1 MNFAGKTVLI
11 TGASRGIGAAI
22 AEAFA
27 AENASVVVNYLQN
40 VQAAEATVAACNAK
54 GGNALAVQADVT
66 DPVEA
71 RRLVAKTEDVFGK
84 IDVLVHNAFAPF
96 IFSAEQRKLF
106 WDLDWDAFQAQI
118 DGSVKAAH
126 GMVQAV
132 LPKMLERAEGTIITA
147 DTGFA
152 NEANMKYLHENEINA
167 YIPDNKFRSRD
178 PKFKDQKTKYGK
190 RNQDKQKSKLITSS
204 EFELDAV
211 NKTCICPSGYNMWAS
226 LFIPR
231 FVKIPSINFQYKL
244 KKLHNDP
251 RHIWLPF

>member
-106 WDLDWDAFQAQI
+106 WDLDWDAFQVQI

-132 LPKMLERAEGTIITA
+132 LPKMLERAEGTIITIA
-147 DTGFA
+147 TNLIANPLVPYHDYTTAKSALVGF
-152 NEANMKYLHENEINA
+152 
-167 YIPDNKFRSRD
+167 SR
-178 PKFKDQKTKYGK
+178 
-190 RNQDKQKSKLITSS
+190 NLAM
-204 EFELDAV
+204 ELGPLGIRV
-211 NKTCICPSGYNMWAS
+211 NTVCPGLVYPTAAS
-226 LFIPR
+226 R
-231 FVKIPSINFQYKL
+231 HVKEKL
-244 KKLHNDP
+244 KTSLIAQTPMRRIATPEDVAGP
-251 RHIWLPF
+251 VLFLASSWARFMTGQTLYVDGGVIMR

>member
-66 DPVEA
+66 DPVDA

-132 LPKMLERAEGTIITA
+132 LPKMLERAEGTIITIA
-147 DTGFA
+147 TNLIANPLVPYHDYTTAKSALVGF
-152 NEANMKYLHENEINA
+152 
-167 YIPDNKFRSRD
+167 SR
-178 PKFKDQKTKYGK
+178 
-190 RNQDKQKSKLITSS
+190 NLAM
-204 EFELDAV
+204 ELGPLGIRV
-211 NKTCICPSGYNMWAS
+211 NTVCPGLVYPTAAS
-226 LFIPR
+226 R
-231 FVKIPSINFQYKL
+231 HVKEKL
-244 KKLHNDP
+244 KTSLIAQTPMRRIATPEDVAGP
-251 RHIWLPF
+251 VLFLASSWARFITGQTLYVDGGVTMR

>member
-118 DGSVKAAH
+118 DCSVKAAH

-132 LPKMLERAEGTIITA
+132 LPKMLERAEGTIITIA
-147 DTGFA
+147 TNLIANPLVPYHDYTTAKSALVGF
-152 NEANMKYLHENEINA
+152 
-167 YIPDNKFRSRD
+167 SR
-178 PKFKDQKTKYGK
+178 
-190 RNQDKQKSKLITSS
+190 NLAM
-204 EFELDAV
+204 ELGPLGIRV
-211 NKTCICPSGYNMWAS
+211 NTVCPGLVYPTAAS
-226 LFIPR
+226 R
-231 FVKIPSINFQYKL
+231 HVKEKL
-244 KKLHNDP
+244 KTSLIAQTPMRRIATPEDVAGP
-251 RHIWLPF
+251 VLFLASSWARFMTGQTLYVDGGVIMR

>member
-132 LPKMLERAEGTIITA
+132 LPKMLERAEGTIITIA
-147 DTGFA
+147 TNLIANPLVPYHDNTTAKSALVGF
-152 NEANMKYLHENEINA
+152 
-167 YIPDNKFRSRD
+167 SR
-178 PKFKDQKTKYGK
+178 
-190 RNQDKQKSKLITSS
+190 NLAM
-204 EFELDAV
+204 ELGPLGIRV
-211 NKTCICPSGYNMWAS
+211 NTVCPGLVYPTAAS
-226 LFIPR
+226 R
-231 FVKIPSINFQYKL
+231 HVKEKL
-244 KKLHNDP
+244 KTSLIAQTPMRRIATPEDVAGP
-251 RHIWLPF
+251 VLFLASSWARFMTGQTLYVDGGVIMR

>member
-1 MNFAGKTVLI
+1 MNFAGNTVLI

-132 LPKMLERAEGTIITA
+132 LPKMLERAEGTIITIA
-147 DTGFA
+147 TNLIANPLVPYHDYTTAKSALVGF
-152 NEANMKYLHENEINA
+152 
-167 YIPDNKFRSRD
+167 SR
-178 PKFKDQKTKYGK
+178 
-190 RNQDKQKSKLITSS
+190 NLAM
-204 EFELDAV
+204 ELGPLGIRV
-211 NKTCICPSGYNMWAS
+211 NTVCPGLVYPTAAS
-226 LFIPR
+226 R
-231 FVKIPSINFQYKL
+231 HVKEKL
-244 KKLHNDP
+244 KTSLIAQTPMRRIATPEDVAGP
-251 RHIWLPF
+251 VLFLASSWARFMTGQTLYVDGGVIMR

>member
-71 RRLVAKTEDVFGK
+71 RRLVAKTEGVFGK

-106 WDLDWDAFQAQI
+106 WDLDWGAFQAQI

-132 LPKMLERAEGTIITA
+132 LPKMLERAEGTIITIA
-147 DTGFA
+147 TNLIANPLVPYHDYTTAKSALVGF
-152 NEANMKYLHENEINA
+152 
-167 YIPDNKFRSRD
+167 SR
-178 PKFKDQKTKYGK
+178 
-190 RNQDKQKSKLITSS
+190 NLAM
-204 EFELDAV
+204 ELGPLGIRV
-211 NKTCICPSGYNMWAS
+211 NTVCPGLVYPTAAS
-226 LFIPR
+226 R
-231 FVKIPSINFQYKL
+231 HVKEKL
-244 KKLHNDP
+244 KTSLIAQTPMRRIATPEDVAGP
-251 RHIWLPF
+251 VLFLASSWARFMTGQTLYVDGGVIMR

>member
-132 LPKMLERAEGTIITA
+132 LPKMLERAEGTIITIA
-147 DTGFA
+147 TNLIANPLVPYHDYTTAKSALVGF
-152 NEANMKYLHENEINA
+152 
-167 YIPDNKFRSRD
+167 SR
-178 PKFKDQKTKYGK
+178 
-190 RNQDKQKSKLITSS
+190 NLAM
-204 EFELDAV
+204 ELGPLGIRV
-211 NKTCICPSGYNMWAS
+211 NTVCPGLVYPTAAS
-226 LFIPR
+226 R
-231 FVKIPSINFQYKL
+231 HVKEKL
-244 KKLHNDP
+244 KTSLIAQTPMRRIATPEDVAGP
-251 RHIWLPF
+251 VLFLASSWARFMTGQTLYVDGGVTMR

>member
-132 LPKMLERAEGTIITA
+132 LPKMLERAEGTIITIA
-147 DTGFA
+147 TNLIANPLVPYHDYTTAKSALVGF
-152 NEANMKYLHENEINA
+152 
-167 YIPDNKFRSRD
+167 SR
-178 PKFKDQKTKYGK
+178 
-190 RNQDKQKSKLITSS
+190 NLAM
-204 EFELDAV
+204 ELGPLGIRV
-211 NKTCICPSGYNMWAS
+211 NTVCPGLVYPTAAS
-226 LFIPR
+226 R
-231 FVKIPSINFQYKL
+231 HVKEKL
-244 KKLHNDP
+244 KTSLIAQTPMRRIATPEDVAGP
-251 RHIWLPF
+251 VLFLASSWARFMTGQTLYVDGGVIMQ

>member
-132 LPKMLERAEGTIITA
+132 LPKMLERAEGTIITIA
-147 DTGFA
+147 TNLIANPLVPYHDYTTAKSALVGF
-152 NEANMKYLHENEINA
+152 
-167 YIPDNKFRSRD
+167 SR
-178 PKFKDQKTKYGK
+178 
-190 RNQDKQKSKLITSS
+190 NLAM
-204 EFELDAV
+204 ELGPLGIRV
-211 NKTCICPSGYNMWAS
+211 NTVCPGLVYPTAAS
-226 LFIPR
+226 R
-231 FVKIPSINFQYKL
+231 HVKEKL
-244 KKLHNDP
+244 KTSLIAQTPMRRIATPEDVAGP
-251 RHIWLPF
+251 VLFLASSWARFMTGQTLYVDGGVIMR

>member
-1 MNFAGKTVLI
+1 MNFVGKTVLI

-27 AENASVVVNYLQN
+27 AENALVVVNYLQN

-132 LPKMLERAEGTIITA
+132 LPKMLERAEGTIITIA
-147 DTGFA
+147 TNLIAHPLVPYHDYTTAKSALVGF
-152 NEANMKYLHENEINA
+152 
-167 YIPDNKFRSRD
+167 SR
-178 PKFKDQKTKYGK
+178 
-190 RNQDKQKSKLITSS
+190 NLAM
-204 EFELDAV
+204 ELGPLGIRV
-211 NKTCICPSGYNMWAS
+211 NTVCPGLVYPTAAS
-226 LFIPR
+226 R
-231 FVKIPSINFQYKL
+231 HVKEKL
-244 KKLHNDP
+244 KTSLIAQTPMRRIAKPEDVAGPVLFLASSWARFMTGQTLYVDGGVTMQ
-251 RHIWLPF
+251 

>member
-132 LPKMLERAEGTIITA
+132 LPKMLERAEGTIIPIATNLIANPLVPYHDYTTA
-147 DTGFA
+147 KSALVGF
-152 NEANMKYLHENEINA
+152 
-167 YIPDNKFRSRD
+167 SR
-178 PKFKDQKTKYGK
+178 
-190 RNQDKQKSKLITSS
+190 NLAM
-204 EFELDAV
+204 ELGPLGIRV
-211 NKTCICPSGYNMWAS
+211 NTVCPGLVYPTAAS
-226 LFIPR
+226 R
-231 FVKIPSINFQYKL
+231 HVKEKL
-244 KKLHNDP
+244 KTSLIAQTPMRRIATPEDVAGP
-251 RHIWLPF
+251 VLFLASSWARFMTGQTLYVDGGVIMR

>member
-132 LPKMLERAEGTIITA
+132 LPKMLERAEGTIITIA
-147 DTGFA
+147 TNLIANPLVPYHDYTTAKSALVGF
-152 NEANMKYLHENEINA
+152 
-167 YIPDNKFRSRD
+167 SR
-178 PKFKDQKTKYGK
+178 
-190 RNQDKQKSKLITSS
+190 NLSM
-204 EFELDAV
+204 ELGPLGIRV
-211 NKTCICPSGYNMWAS
+211 NTVCPGLVYPTAAS
-226 LFIPR
+226 R
-231 FVKIPSINFQYKL
+231 HVKEKL
-244 KKLHNDP
+244 KTSLIAQTPMRRIATPEDVAGP
-251 RHIWLPF
+251 VLFLASSWARFMTGQTLYVDGGVIMR

>member
-40 VQAAEATVAACNAK
+40 VQAAEATVAACNAR

-132 LPKMLERAEGTIITA
+132 LPKMLERAEGTIITIA
-147 DTGFA
+147 TNLIANPLVPYHDYTTAKSALVGF
-152 NEANMKYLHENEINA
+152 
-167 YIPDNKFRSRD
+167 SR
-178 PKFKDQKTKYGK
+178 
-190 RNQDKQKSKLITSS
+190 NLAM
-204 EFELDAV
+204 ELGPLGIRV
-211 NKTCICPSGYNMWAS
+211 NTVCPGLVYPTAAS
-226 LFIPR
+226 R
-231 FVKIPSINFQYKL
+231 HVKEKL
-244 KKLHNDP
+244 KTSLIAQTPMRRIATPEDVAGP
-251 RHIWLPF
+251 VLFLASSWARFMTGQTLYIDGGVTMR